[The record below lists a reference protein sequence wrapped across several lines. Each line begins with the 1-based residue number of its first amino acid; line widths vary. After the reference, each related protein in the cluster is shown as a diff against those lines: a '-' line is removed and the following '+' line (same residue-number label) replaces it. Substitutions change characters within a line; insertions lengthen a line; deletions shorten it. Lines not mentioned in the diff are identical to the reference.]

1 MLGRTTDHIGSY
13 HNGEVAGRH
22 LVPLLVFADLVQE
35 PEEVLDVP
43 VVLPGQTLV
52 LQQVPH
58 GVKPLGGVV
67 ESPGVQPVWVEVGP
81 EERLREF
88 PQVGLDG
95 GGEQMVVSGLQA
107 GQRIEAGSLKL
118 RSESPNLPVAGGMS
132 EESLLLQPQ
141 TDQLGHAGL
150 DGPGDAA
157 GEVEGVEVGGE
168 RRAEHRVASP
178 AVYYRVDLG
187 LSEPH
192 LHHSDVIIK
201 INQQYFRESQGKPSK

>member
-43 VVLPGQTLV
+43 VVLPGQTLM

-67 ESPGVQPVWVEVGP
+67 ESPGVQPVRVEVGP

-95 GGEQMVVSGLQA
+95 GGEKVMVGTLQTR
-107 GQRIEAGSLKL
+107 QRVQPGHLELGPQ
-118 RSESPNLPVAGGMS
+118 SPDLPVTGGQS
-132 EESLLLQPQ
+132 EEALLLQ
-141 TDQLGHAGL
+141 TEGDQLADAGL
-150 DGPGDAA
+150 
-157 GEVEGVEVGGE
+157 
-168 RRAEHRVASP
+168 
-178 AVYYRVDLG
+178 
-187 LSEPH
+187 
-192 LHHSDVIIK
+192 
-201 INQQYFRESQGKPSK
+201 